1 MCVTLLTSTRMH
13 LRCVSLRGRK
23 KARARHAA
31 KLAGA
36 QECLMLYNLAQFC
49 DLERNNPHVTPLQ
62 RK

>member
-13 LRCVSLRGRK
+13 LSCVSLRGRK

-36 QECLMLYNLAQFC
+36 QECSMLYNLAQF
-49 DLERNNPHVTPLQ
+49 L
-62 RK
+62 